1 MTQLV
6 LERSFDPAL
15 TRQDVIAIA
24 RTSGWCFKTYGVSW
38 HGSML
43 GRGGTSLVCRF
54 EAADA
59 ESIRQALRQIQADMS
74 SAWVGTVHEAPE
86 PVTPNVVVERDFVA
100 PADLAALQ
108 AQEDAQRWCL
118 DAHGVRF
125 ARTYFSQDRRRML
138 CLYAAADAEAVR
150 MAQEKAGM
158 PFTRVW
164 LFELIGMADL
174 GL

>member
-1 MTQLV
+1 MTQFV

-15 TRQDVIAIA
+15 TRQDVVALA
-24 RTSGWCFKTYGVSW
+24 RTTGWCFQAYRVNW

-43 GRGGTSLVCRF
+43 GRDGSTLVCRF

-59 ESIRQALRQIQADMS
+59 ESIRLALHQAQADMTR
-74 SAWVGTVHEAPE
+74 AWVGTVHEGPAP
-86 PVTPNVVVERDFVA
+86 VAPNVIVERDFDS
-100 PADLAALQ
+100 PADLDALQ
-108 AQEDAQRWCL
+108 TQEVAHQWCL

-150 MAQEKAGM
+150 LAQEKAGM

-164 LFELIGMADL
+164 TFELISMADL
-174 GL
+174 DL